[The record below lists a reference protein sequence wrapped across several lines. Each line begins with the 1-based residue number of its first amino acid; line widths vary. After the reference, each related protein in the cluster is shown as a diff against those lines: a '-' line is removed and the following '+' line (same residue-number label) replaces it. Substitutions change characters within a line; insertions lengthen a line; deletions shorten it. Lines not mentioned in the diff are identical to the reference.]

1 MGTDL
6 SITAALQKSLSTAH
20 GRVDTTE
27 PISHTIIP
35 SIPDMAF
42 LVHVEAVF
50 LEQYSR
56 IILQTTPRA
65 THMKCGSLS
74 VQAVSSK
81 VKQRPHQG

>member
-6 SITAALQKSLSTAH
+6 SITAALQKSLSTVH
-20 GRVDTTE
+20 GEVDRTE
-27 PISHTIIP
+27 LISHTIIP
-35 SIPDMAF
+35 SIPDMSF

-56 IILQTTPRA
+56 VILQIIPRA
-65 THMKCGSLS
+65 THMKCWSLS

-81 VKQRPHQG
+81 AK